1 MRIVV
6 TGASGFI
13 GRPLTASLAAHGHE
27 GVAVGRR
34 LIQGVPESWTALTR
48 AAALEAKAAQS
59 RCDAIIHLE
68 VKHHVACP
76 TAADRDEFTAVNV
89 EGTKTWLDW
98 ADNHGVSRF
107 VLASSVKAVH
117 QSGGICDE
125 NAPLETADAYGASKA
140 AAEEAVRS
148 WANAARD
155 RLATILRFAPV
166 YGPGNGANAASFA
179 RQILRGKPCLIG
191 SGRARK
197 SLLSLRNAVA
207 AIEYA
212 AARNETGCTVFNVSD
227 VGSIS
232 LKELARLISAAARA
246 PQPRHVPW
254 LIAACAAKLG
264 DAVEPITRR
273 EFPLNSR
280 KLTTLTTDSVFPADK
295 LLAAG
300 FVPPQKTADGIQ
312 EMVQWLG
319 GLPIPK

>member
-13 GRPLTASLAAHGHE
+13 GRPLIASLAAHGHD

-34 LIQGVPESWTALTR
+34 LIQGVPETWTALTR
-48 AAALEAKAAQS
+48 ADALAAKEGQS
-59 RCDAIIHLE
+59 RCDTIIHLE
-68 VKHHVACP
+68 VKHHVGFP
-76 TAADRDEFTAVNV
+76 TAADRDGFTAVNV

-98 ADNHGVSRF
+98 ADNHRVNRF

-117 QSGGICDE
+117 QSGGTCDE
-125 NAPLETADAYGASKA
+125 NEPLETSDAYGSSKA
-140 AAEEAVRS
+140 AAEEAVRA
-148 WANAARD
+148 WANATRN
-155 RLATILRFAPV
+155 RTATILRFAPV
-166 YGPGNGANAASFA
+166 YGPGNEANAASFA

-212 AARNETGCTVFNVSD
+212 LAREETGCTVFNVSD
-227 VGSIS
+227 VGTVS
-232 LKELARLISAAARA
+232 LKELACLISTAARA

-254 LIAACAAKLG
+254 LIGACVAKLG
-264 DAVEPITRR
+264 DAVELISRR

-300 FVPPQKTADGIQ
+300 FVPPQTTADGIR
-312 EMVQWLG
+312 EMVQWLV
-319 GLPIPK
+319 GLTIPK

>member
-1 MRIVV
+1 MRVVV

-27 GVAVGRR
+27 GVAVGRS
-34 LIQGVPESWTALTR
+34 LIQGIPERWMALTR
-48 AAALEAKAAQS
+48 ADALAVKEERS
-59 RCDAIIHLE
+59 RYDVIIHLE
-68 VKHHVACP
+68 VKHHVGCP
-76 TAADRDEFTAVNV
+76 TAADRDGFTAVNV

-98 ADNHGVSRF
+98 ADRHGVNRF

-125 NAPLETADAYGASKA
+125 NAPLETSDAYGSSKA

-155 RLATILRFAPV
+155 RAAPILRFAPV
-166 YGPGNGANAASFA
+166 YGPGNEANAASFA

-191 SGRARK
+191 SGRAQK
-197 SLLSLRNAVA
+197 SLVSLRNAVA

-212 AARNETGCTVFNVSD
+212 AARNEPGCMVFNVSD

-232 LKELARLISAAARA
+232 LKDLAGLISAAARA

-254 LIAACAAKLG
+254 LIGACAAKLG
-264 DAVEPITRR
+264 DAGELIARR

-300 FVPPQKTADGIQ
+300 FVPPQTTADGIQ
-312 EMVQWLG
+312 EMVQWLVG
-319 GLPIPK
+319 RTIPR

>member
-13 GRPLTASLAAHGHE
+13 GRPLTASLAAHGHD

-34 LIQGVPESWTALTR
+34 LIQGVPETWTALTR
-48 AAALEAKAAQS
+48 ADALAAKEEQS
-59 RCDAIIHLE
+59 RCDVIIHLE
-68 VKHHVACP
+68 VKHHVGCP
-76 TAADRDEFTAVNV
+76 TAADRDGFTAVNV
-89 EGTKTWLDW
+89 EGTKAWLDW
-98 ADNHGVSRF
+98 ADHHGVNRF
-107 VLASSVKAVH
+107 ILASSVKAVH

-125 NAPLETADAYGASKA
+125 NAPLETADAYGSSKA
-140 AAEEAVRS
+140 SAEEAVRS
-148 WANAARD
+148 WANATRN
-155 RLATILRFAPV
+155 RTATILRFAPV
-166 YGPGNGANAASFA
+166 YGAENEANAASFA

-212 AARNETGCTVFNVSD
+212 LARKETGCMVFNVSD
-227 VGSIS
+227 VGSVS
-232 LKELARLISAAARA
+232 LKELACLISTAARA

-254 LIAACAAKLG
+254 LIGACVAKLG
-264 DAVEPITRR
+264 DAVELITRR

-300 FVPPQKTADGIQ
+300 FLAPQTTADGIL
-312 EMVQWLG
+312 EMVQWLVG
-319 GLPIPK
+319 VNKPK